1 MPVTAAYDVIVVGFG
16 YAGGMAAIAAHDA
29 GARVLVLE
37 KQPMPGGISVCS
49 AGGIRSTDRPDDAL
63 AYLLATNGGTTPE
76 PVLRALA
83 CGMATLPEVVEN
95 LARAVGATAVTR
107 PAHGNYPFPGADA
120 FSFVN
125 IDAVPGF
132 DPARDYPA
140 VRGSPAGARL
150 FRVVEQNVQLR
161 GIEVRCGV
169 AAERL
174 LIDAGR
180 VAGVMAGAPI
190 RARGGVVLATGGF
203 EGAQDLQRQFW
214 PMNPV
219 LSAAL
224 VSNTGDGLRMAQMAG
239 AALWHMW
246 HYHGSY
252 GFAHP
257 DPSYPYGIRL
267 KRLPDWLP
275 GEGLRERV
283 TMSWIL
289 VDRDGQRFMNEYE
302 PYMQDTG
309 HRALEGTDFTRL
321 RTPRIPALLIVD
333 ADGDALYP
341 LSAPTWHDAEIAT
354 RFGERTPRD
363 FDDAI
368 LRSFD
373 TLAALAAAYGLDA
386 AALTATIAEWNA
398 LAMSGAQDRLG
409 RPVTGRAPI
418 ARPPFRVAPVV
429 PIVSNTQGGPAHDAD
444 QRVLDAFGVPIPGL
458 WEAGEIGSVFGHIYM
473 SGGNLAESFVGGR
486 IAGQQAAL
494 AAGDRS

>member
-1 MPVTAAYDVIVVGFG
+1 MTTGFDVIVVGFG

-29 GARVLVLE
+29 GARVLLLE

-49 AGGIRSTDRPDDAL
+49 AGGIRCTHRPDDAL

-83 CGMATLPEVVEN
+83 DGMATMPALVES
-95 LARAVGATAVTR
+95 LAQAVGATSAVR
-107 PAHGNYPFPGADA
+107 PASGNYPFPGADS
-120 FSFVN
+120 FGFVN
-125 IDAVPGF
+125 IDTVPGF

-174 LIDAGR
+174 LIEAGR
-180 VAGVMAGAPI
+180 VAGVIAGAPI

-203 EGAQDLQRQFW
+203 EGAADLQRQFW

-219 LSAAL
+219 LSAA
-224 VSNTGDGLRMAQMAG
+224 VTSNTGDGLRMAQMAG

-257 DPSYPYGIRL
+257 DPAYPYGIRL

-275 GEGLRERV
+275 GEGLRENV

-289 VDRDGQRFMNEYE
+289 VDRDGRRFMNEYE

-341 LSAPTWHDAEIAT
+341 LSAPTWHDAEVAA
-354 RFGERTPRD
+354 RFGVLAPQD
-363 FDDAI
+363 FDAAI
-368 LRSFD
+368 LQRFD
-373 TLAALAAAYGLDA
+373 TLDELAATHGLDA
-386 AALTATIAEWNA
+386 AMLTATIADWNA
-398 LAMSGAQDRLG
+398 LVSSGAPDRFG
-409 RPVTGRAPI
+409 RPATGRAPI
-418 ARPPFRVAPVV
+418 ARSPFRAAPVV

-444 QRVLDAFGVPIPGL
+444 QRVTDAFGTPIPGL

-486 IAGQQAAL
+486 IAGQQAAR
-494 AAGDRS
+494 AAGVTP